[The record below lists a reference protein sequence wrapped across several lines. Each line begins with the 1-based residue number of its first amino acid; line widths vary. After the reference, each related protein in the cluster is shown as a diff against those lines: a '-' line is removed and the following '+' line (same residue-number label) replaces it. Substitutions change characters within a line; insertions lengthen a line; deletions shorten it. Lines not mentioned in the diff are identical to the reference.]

1 MSLEDIVEEYS
12 KKWNVSKEE
21 AEKRIKKLL
30 EKFPPSD
37 KTPSPN
43 NIFPEPIGE
52 ISRKIQ
58 DINQALLTT
67 AYTTRLLKT
76 PPDEIMELKERIE
89 RIDSIIAD
97 IKSGLETKINELT
110 KILDEK
116 TKKEQREELLN
127 ELNSRIDPI
136 RQNLEVL
143 MKKLEMLEKGGKE
156 ESSIT
161 SQSSSQP
168 ESILEEAE
176 KVAENAKRWLERI
189 GYRVEPEKLTKS
201 EVQKMIE
208 EAQKKALENLPIE
221 EIKKKLEQAGYK
233 IIGGPLTWDQVE
245 KLIEEAKK
253 RAQEEV
259 LEDKRI
265 DAVAD
270 IIRDSVSRIIEM
282 FKPAVEL
289 WFTQGGSEPRSTLS
303 TQQS

>member
-1 MSLEDIVEEYS
+1 MD
-12 KKWNVSKEE
+12 VSKEE

-52 ISRKIQ
+52 VSRKIQ

-76 PPDEIMELKERIE
+76 PPDEIMELRE

-156 ESSIT
+156 ESSIM
-161 SQSSSQP
+161 S
-168 ESILEEAE
+168 
-176 KVAENAKRWLERI
+176 
-189 GYRVEPEKLTKS
+189 
-201 EVQKMIE
+201 
-208 EAQKKALENLPIE
+208 
-221 EIKKKLEQAGYK
+221 
-233 IIGGPLTWDQVE
+233 
-245 KLIEEAKK
+245 
-253 RAQEEV
+253 
-259 LEDKRI
+259 
-265 DAVAD
+265 
-270 IIRDSVSRIIEM
+270 
-282 FKPAVEL
+282 
-289 WFTQGGSEPRSTLS
+289 
-303 TQQS
+303 

>member
-1 MSLEDIVEEYS
+1 VD
-12 KKWNVSKEE
+12 VSKEE

-52 ISRKIQ
+52 VSRKIQ

-76 PPDEIMELKERIE
+76 PPDEIMELRE

-156 ESSIT
+156 ESSIM
-161 SQSSSQP
+161 S
-168 ESILEEAE
+168 
-176 KVAENAKRWLERI
+176 
-189 GYRVEPEKLTKS
+189 
-201 EVQKMIE
+201 
-208 EAQKKALENLPIE
+208 
-221 EIKKKLEQAGYK
+221 
-233 IIGGPLTWDQVE
+233 
-245 KLIEEAKK
+245 
-253 RAQEEV
+253 
-259 LEDKRI
+259 
-265 DAVAD
+265 
-270 IIRDSVSRIIEM
+270 
-282 FKPAVEL
+282 
-289 WFTQGGSEPRSTLS
+289 
-303 TQQS
+303 